1 RTVWGVVWSC
11 LSTIFLCT
19 WVAVHPNVAFR
30 PEKRDAGWFETWI
43 RDRLHDFF
51 TYKLLLF
58 SWPLLVPEYILS
70 WAVRQYVRADQIQ
83 KQGNFSSRNISRIPT
98 KSLVPGWTKSHGF
111 FVLMGGFHLFRL
123 PPDAPSIPLP
133 LKGTSSIYLSTCL
146 EIITPT
152 KAKLK
157 DEGKID
163 SLTNLI
169 VLVQT
174 SWFFIQCI
182 ARGIQSLPL
191 TELEVV
197 TLAYAMLNLFI
208 YTFWWDKPR
217 NLECPIRVYK
227 AST

>member
-1 RTVWGVVWSC
+1 SIMLALLLVYYLAQTTRSDAGPIPAPLEPRAVSSCGDQDATRTVWGVVWSC

-133 LKGTSSIYLSTCL
+133 LKSSSPSDF
-146 EIITPT
+146 II
-152 KAKLK
+152 
-157 DEGKID
+157 
-163 SLTNLI
+163 
-169 VLVQT
+169 
-174 SWFFIQCI
+174 
-182 ARGIQSLPL
+182 PL
-191 TELEVV
+191 G
-197 TLAYAMLNLFI
+197 
-208 YTFWWDKPR
+208 
-217 NLECPIRVYK
+217 
-227 AST
+227 